1 MQDKQTRP
9 AAPRPPLRDPRS
21 ITRPDPALRT
31 YYLITSA
38 ASVFLFPLVYLP
50 LYFKYKTLRYRFDE
64 EGVSMSW
71 GRFFQRETYLTYKR
85 IQDIRVSRG
94 VIQRWLGLSE
104 LALQTASG
112 GGNAEMKIEGI
123 KDADALRDFLYERM
137 RGARDDG
144 GAGAGRVGSD
154 TTGAHT
160 GGAAAGAL
168 AMGATDV
175 GAGEGSAG
183 AAHGAGTAIA
193 DEALAILLEIRD
205 ELRRVNGTRGEA

>member
-1 MQDKQTRP
+1 MQDEQTRAP
-9 AAPRPPLRDPRS
+9 APPRRPLDPSS

-38 ASVFLFPLVYLP
+38 LTLFLFPFVYLP
-50 LYFKYKTLRYRFDE
+50 LYFKYNTLRYRFDE

-112 GGNAEMKIEGI
+112 GSSAEMKIEGI

-137 RGARDDG
+137 RGARDG
-144 GAGAGRVGSD
+144 GEEEGAGGVDPLTGTAGTATEPGM
-154 TTGAHT
+154 
-160 GGAAAGAL
+160 AAPG
-168 AMGATDV
+168 
-175 GAGEGSAG
+175 
-183 AAHGAGTAIA
+183 GAGTAVA
-193 DEALAILLEIRD
+193 DEALALLVEIRD
-205 ELRRVNGTRGEA
+205 ELRRVNQGRTRP

>member
-1 MQDKQTRP
+1 MQDEQTRAP
-9 AAPRPPLRDPRS
+9 ASPRRPLDPSS

-38 ASVFLFPLVYLP
+38 LTLFLFPFVYLP
-50 LYFKYKTLRYRFDE
+50 LYFKYHTLRYRFDE

-112 GGNAEMKIEGI
+112 GSSAEMKIEGI
-123 KDADALRDFLYERM
+123 RDADALRDFLYERM
-137 RGARDDG
+137 RGARDGGEEDGAGGVPPLTGAAGAGTEPGMAAPG
-144 GAGAGRVGSD
+144 GAGVAV
-154 TTGAHT
+154 
-160 GGAAAGAL
+160 
-168 AMGATDV
+168 
-175 GAGEGSAG
+175 
-183 AAHGAGTAIA
+183 A
-193 DEALAILLEIRD
+193 DEALALLVEIRD
-205 ELRRVNGTRGEA
+205 ELRRVNQGRTLP

>member
-1 MQDKQTRP
+1 MQDEQTRAP
-9 AAPRPPLRDPRS
+9 ASPRRPLDPSS

-38 ASVFLFPLVYLP
+38 LTLLLFPFVYLP
-50 LYFKYKTLRYRFDE
+50 LYFKYNTLRYRFDE

-112 GGNAEMKIEGI
+112 GSSAEMKIEGI

-137 RGARDDG
+137 RGARDGGEEEGAGGVDHLTGTAGTGTEPGMAAPG
-144 GAGAGRVGSD
+144 GAGAAV
-154 TTGAHT
+154 
-160 GGAAAGAL
+160 
-168 AMGATDV
+168 
-175 GAGEGSAG
+175 
-183 AAHGAGTAIA
+183 A
-193 DEALAILLEIRD
+193 DEALALLVEIRD
-205 ELRRVNGTRGEA
+205 ELRRVNQGRTLP

>member
-1 MQDKQTRP
+1 MPDAPSPPPPSRP
-9 AAPRPPLRDPRS
+9 RARDPRS

-31 YYLITSA
+31 YYLITA
-38 ASVFLFPLVYLP
+38 AATLFLFPFVYLP
-50 LYFKYKTLRYRFDE
+50 LHFKYRTLRYRFDD

-71 GRFFQRETYLTYKR
+71 GRFFQRETFLTYKR

-137 RGARDDG
+137 RGARDGEEEGGARSAEGLPPGAPGAIGTGRLRESEG
-144 GAGAGRVGSD
+144 GAGGVA
-154 TTGAHT
+154 
-160 GGAAAGAL
+160 GGAA
-168 AMGATDV
+168 
-175 GAGEGSAG
+175 
-183 AAHGAGTAIA
+183 A
-193 DEALAILLEIRD
+193 DEALALLVEIRD
-205 ELRRVNGTRGEA
+205 ELRRVNRDRGEA